1 MYISNLSLKATRRGR
16 RRRGRR
22 RRRRRRRGRRRG
34 KEDDGE
40 EEDDREDVVD
50 GEEEDDR
57 EDEVDEEAT
66 RRDDDIGL
74 VSSNIPVLKEN
85 MIRRGNSQG
94 IVFSM
99 R

>member
-22 RRRRRRRGRRRG
+22 WGRGRRRG